1 MEEEII
7 LRQKYRRL
15 YKNTISI
22 KNKVEELERLLDDAQ
37 SAMKESLLV
46 DNKMVE
52 EEQFRNVKEE
62 VSAISLELT
71 NEVLLTIRNYC

>member
-1 MEEEII
+1 MEEEIV